1 MKTINIKAIN
11 NGIVMSMNRIS
22 MMMMMMMI
30 KIKIRGINLI
40 MNLMNKILM
49 KFLDSLK
56 RI

>member
-11 NGIVMSMNRIS
+11 NGIVMRMNRIL
-22 MMMMMMMI
+22 MMMMMMI
-30 KIKIRGINLI
+30 MIKIRGINLI

-56 RI
+56 II